1 MKLVAQVFL
10 ENASAFDHDALNSAM
25 EAQGFAHVHSAT
37 KTSCFEYVC
46 ETELS
51 HDDALSRAQQ
61 IVSGFGKR
69 FVILLNSADGSKR
82 SGSFG

>member
-1 MKLVAQVFL
+1 MKFVARVFL
-10 ENASAFDHDALNSAM
+10 KNASAFDHDALKSEM

-37 KTSCFEYVC
+37 KSVCFEYIC

-51 HDDALSRAQQ
+51 HDVALSRAQQ

-69 FVILLNSADGSKR
+69 FVILLNSADGSKG